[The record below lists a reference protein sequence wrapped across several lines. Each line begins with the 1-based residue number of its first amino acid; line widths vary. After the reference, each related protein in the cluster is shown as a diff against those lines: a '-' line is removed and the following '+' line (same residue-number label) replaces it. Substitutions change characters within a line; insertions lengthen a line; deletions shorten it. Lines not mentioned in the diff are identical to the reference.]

1 MAQLTTLARPY
12 ARAAFETAVA
22 TNRLGAWS
30 QMLGLLGALVQE
42 ERVASFLM
50 VPANSA
56 AQQAD
61 TLIDLSGDALDDSV
75 RNFVRVLATN
85 KRLILLGEIVE
96 LFEEMK
102 ADHERVV
109 DVEVVSAFSMDESA
123 QQKLASALKQRLQ
136 RDVKLNTSVDKSLIG
151 GLVVRAGDLVID
163 GSVRGKLKNLI
174 ETMNA

>member
-22 TNRLGAWS
+22 TNKLKAWS
-30 QMLGLLGALVQE
+30 EMLGLLGALVQE
-42 ERVASFLM
+42 DRVASFLR

-61 TLIDLSGDALDDSV
+61 ALIEMSGDALDDSV

-85 KRLILLGEIVE
+85 KRLVLLGEIVR

-109 DVEVVSAFSMDESA
+109 DVEVISAFSMDEGA

-163 GSVRGKLKNLI
+163 GSVRGKLNKLI

>member
-22 TNRLGAWS
+22 TNRLKAWS
-30 QMLGLLGALVQE
+30 EMLGLLGALVRE

-56 AQQAD
+56 VQQANA
-61 TLIDLSGDALDDSV
+61 LIDLGGDALDDSV

-85 KRLILLGEIVE
+85 KRLVLLGEIVK

-109 DVEVVSAFSMDESA
+109 DVDVVSAFSMDETA
-123 QQKLASALKQRLQ
+123 KQKLATALKQRLQ
-136 RDVKLNTSVDKSLIG
+136 RDVKLNTRVDKSLIG
-151 GLVVRAGDLVID
+151 GLVVRA
-163 GSVRGKLKNLI
+163 
-174 ETMNA
+174 

>member
-22 TNRLGAWS
+22 SNRLGAWS
-30 QMLGLLGALVQE
+30 QMLGLLGTLVQQ
-42 ERVASFLM
+42 ERVSSFLM

-61 TLIDLSGDALDDSV
+61 ALIDMSGDALDDNV
-75 RNFVRVLATN
+75 RNFVRVLASN
-85 KRLILLGEIVE
+85 KRLVLLGEIVK

-109 DVEVVSAFSMDESA
+109 DVDVVSAFSMDEGA
-123 QQKLASALKQRLQ
+123 QQKLASALRQRLQ

-151 GLVVRAGDLVID
+151 GLVIRAGDLVID
-163 GSVRGKLKNLI
+163 GSVRGKLNKLAEQIN
-174 ETMNA
+174 

>member
-22 TNRLGAWS
+22 TNKLKTWS
-30 QMLGLLGALVQE
+30 EMLGLLGALVQE
-42 ERVASFLM
+42 DRVASFLR
-50 VPANSA
+50 VPAHSA
-56 AQQAD
+56 AKQAD
-61 TLIDLSGDALDDSV
+61 ALIEMCGDALDDSV

-85 KRLILLGEIVE
+85 KRLVLLGEIVK
-96 LFEEMK
+96 LFEELK
-102 ADHERVV
+102 ADHERIV
-109 DVEVVSAFSMDESA
+109 DVDVISAFSLDEVA
-123 QQKLASALKQRLQ
+123 QQKLAAALKQRLQ

-163 GSVRGKLKNLI
+163 GSVRGKLNKLI

>member
-22 TNRLGAWS
+22 TNRLAAWS
-30 QMLGLLGALVQE
+30 EMLGLLGALMQE

-61 TLIDLSGDALDDSV
+61 ALIDLSGDALDDSV

-85 KRLILLGEIVE
+85 KRLVLLGEIVR

-109 DVEVVSAFSMDESA
+109 DVDVVSAFSMDESA
-123 QQKLASALKQRLQ
+123 QQKLATALKQRLQ
-136 RDVKLNTSVDKSLIG
+136 RDVKLNTTVDKSLIG

-163 GSVRGKLKNLI
+163 GSVRGKLNKLI

>member
-30 QMLGLLGALVQE
+30 EMLGLLGTLVQE
-42 ERVASFLM
+42 ERVASFL
-50 VPANSA
+50 A
-56 AQQAD
+56 APSHSTAEQAGV
-61 TLIDLSGDALDDSV
+61 LIEIGGDALDDNV
-75 RNFVRVLATN
+75 RNFVRVLASN
-85 KRLILLGEIVE
+85 KRLVLLGEIVK

-109 DVEVVSAFSMDESA
+109 DVEVISAFSMDEGA

-163 GSVRGKLKNLI
+163 GSVRGKLNKLI

>member
-1 MAQLTTLARPY
+1 MAQFTTLARPY

-22 TNRLGAWS
+22 TNRLKDWS
-30 QMLGLLGALVQE
+30 EMLGLLGTLVQE

-61 TLIDLSGDALDDSV
+61 ALIDLSGDSLDENV

-85 KRLILLGEIVE
+85 KRLVLLREIVS

-102 ADHERVV
+102 ADHERVI

-123 QQKLASALKQRLQ
+123 QQKLTTALKQRLQ

-163 GSVRGKLKNLI
+163 GSVRGKLNKLI

>member
-22 TNRLGAWS
+22 SNRLGPWS
-30 QMLGLLGALVQE
+30 EMLGLLGALVRE

-50 VPANSA
+50 TPANST

-61 TLIDLSGDALDDSV
+61 ALIDMCGDALDDSV

-85 KRLILLGEIVE
+85 KRLVLLGEIVT

-109 DVEVVSAFSMDESA
+109 DVDVVSAFSMDDGA
-123 QQKLASALKQRLQ
+123 QQKLTAALKQRLQ

-151 GLVVRAGDLVID
+151 GLVIRAGDLVID
-163 GSVRGKLKNLI
+163 GSVRGKLNKLAEQIN
-174 ETMNA
+174 

>member
-22 TNRLGAWS
+22 ANKLGAWS
-30 QMLGLLGALVQE
+30 EMLGLLGALVQE
-42 ERVASFLM
+42 DRVVGFLLA
-50 VPANSA
+50 PSHNAT
-56 AQQAD
+56 QQAD
-61 TLIDLSGDALDDSV
+61 ALIELCGESIDDSV
-75 RNFVRVLATN
+75 KNFVRVLATN
-85 KRLILLGEIVE
+85 KRLVLLGEIVR
-96 LFEEMK
+96 LFEELK

-109 DVEVVSAFSMDESA
+109 DVEVVSAFSMDEAA

-163 GSVRGKLKNLI
+163 GSVRGKLNKLI

>member
-163 GSVRGKLKNLI
+163 GSVRGKLNKLI